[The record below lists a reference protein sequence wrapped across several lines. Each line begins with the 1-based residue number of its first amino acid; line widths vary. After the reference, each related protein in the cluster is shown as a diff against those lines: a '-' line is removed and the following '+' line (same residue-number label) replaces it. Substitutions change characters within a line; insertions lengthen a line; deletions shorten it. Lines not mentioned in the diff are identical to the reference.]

1 MKKRRNL
8 TQLEFFNSLTKRQ
21 RNIVRM
27 LFLGDL
33 TDEEIAERASCSRRG
48 QAGVANRYLMS
59 KQMLSKYM
67 FSEYGFNQVQKSS
80 VFGAFF
86 RSRKLVSSLVWCGF

>member
-1 MKKRRNL
+1 
-8 TQLEFFNSLTKRQ
+8 
-21 RNIVRM
+21 M

-33 TDEEIAERASCSRRG
+33 TDEEIAKRASCSRRG

-86 RSRKLVSSLVWCGF
+86 QIKEIGFIPCVVWLLTLSIKFQD